1 MSHFAS
7 MQTQLVNQSALLT
20 GLQALLAEHQIP
32 AIVEVHDPATI
43 LENAYDASSP
53 PQFAHLIIRRSQL
66 DLYSRRALLDVGFKR
81 TQSGPFE
88 LIADDWDIRQNAIGQ
103 AIGNS
108 TQFLCAVQVQ
118 YNIAI
123 VRQTISPHLWDHSE
137 IQTLDDGT
145 KRLVLTQ
152 RPLEVVTL

>member
-1 MSHFAS
+1 
-7 MQTQLVNQSALLT
+7 MQTQLVNPEALLK
-20 GLQALLAEHQIP
+20 GLQALFDEYQIP

-43 LENAYDASSP
+43 LENAYDASAP
-53 PQFAHLIIRRSQL
+53 PRFAHLIIRRSQL
-66 DLYSRRALLDVGFKR
+66 DTPNRPAQLDVGFKR
-81 TQSGPFE
+81 TQSGLFE
-88 LIADDWDIRQNAIGQ
+88 LIADDWDIRQNAIGE

-108 TQFLCAVQVQ
+108 IQFLRAVQTQ

-123 VRQTISPHLWDHSE
+123 VQQTMSPHLWDHSE

-152 RPLEVVTL
+152 RALEVVTL

>member
-1 MSHFAS
+1 MK
-7 MQTQLVNQSALLT
+7 TQLVDQSALLT
-20 GLQALLAEHQIP
+20 GLQAVLAEYQIP
-32 AIVEVHDPATI
+32 AIVEVHNPAKI

-53 PQFAHLIIRRSQL
+53 PQFANLIIRRSHL
-66 DLYSRRALLDVGFKR
+66 DTPNRPAQLDVGFKR
-81 TQSGPFE
+81 TQSGTFE
-88 LIADDWDIRQNAIGQ
+88 LIADDWDLRQNAIGD

-108 TQFLCAVQVQ
+108 TQFLRAVQTQ

-123 VRQTISPHLWDHSE
+123 VQQTMSPDLWDHSE